1 MIKKISAVLLALVL
15 CLSVVVLPASAAGF
29 ADDYTLAE
37 GKRIAYKLEL
47 DKASY
52 NPGDT
57 VTVKMYLYADS
68 AIDLHTGSFLF
79 AVNSAL
85 FDTTVNAAN
94 TVKATA
100 TSNAIYQSFYN
111 DITALN
117 WAWQAAAI
125 KTRLQSASTE
135 QENADY
141 NEYLKIV
148 LSRNTSG
155 SHANAGLNT
164 AGLTG
169 SDVSADK
176 DPFITFQ
183 LKLKDDIAPGTDVKV
198 AITTG
203 SILSTPAQTAFKVF
217 ADGST
222 KNVSPATSVY
232 DVSAAVATATVGPE
246 TPAGPALAHQG
257 RQVKMAVEN
266 GAVVS
271 GTEQLRV
278 VSAITPDDW
287 KTYFANTTTTGA
299 TTNAIQEVGIV
310 AFKGTAAAFD
320 ADTAKAV
327 AQGTAAEGYSA
338 NSTDYIQNDTAG
350 KTGMYLFG
358 ARIEYQSAVFDT
370 TYLAYVKYLNA
381 DGQVAY
387 AFYDTATIYSL
398 NFAQD
403 YTTITNGY
411 IDWLGTQA

>member
-1 MIKKISAVLLALVL
+1 MHMKKFISVLMALVMVFSVFAISANAWTGQDSNQSIKIVTT
-15 CLSVVVLPASAAGF
+15 
-29 ADDYTLAE
+29 ADKTTV
-37 GKRIAYKLEL
+37 K
-47 DKASY
+47 
-52 NPGDT
+52 PGDT
-57 VTVKMYLYADS
+57 VTFTIKLYMSDASAFENAFGNTAISWMYNTAQITPTAQKYGTTFADWSSDRPVGKIVSANPLNLVKTSSTADEQARIEANGYD
-68 AIDLHTGSFLF
+68 AICKLNTMKDTSTTFGSQGYWSITDDEVAHTLTCTIADNVTPGTKINFDMVSGLLAKNHIAFQF
-79 AVNSAL
+79 ADTANNNKMAYKYGATYY
-85 FDTTVNAAN
+85 DTTEGSVEL
-94 TVKATA
+94 TV
-100 TSNAIYQSFYN
+100 
-111 DITALN
+111 
-117 WAWQAAAI
+117 
-125 KTRLQSASTE
+125 ASE
-135 QENADY
+135 A
-141 NEYLKIV
+141 
-148 LSRNTSG
+148 
-155 SHANAGLNT
+155 
-164 AGLTG
+164 
-169 SDVSADK
+169 
-176 DPFITFQ
+176 
-183 LKLKDDIAPGTDVKV
+183 
-198 AITTG
+198 
-203 SILSTPAQTAFKVF
+203 
-217 ADGST
+217 
-222 KNVSPATSVY
+222 
-232 DVSAAVATATVGPE
+232 
-246 TPAGPALAHQG
+246 PAGPALAHQG